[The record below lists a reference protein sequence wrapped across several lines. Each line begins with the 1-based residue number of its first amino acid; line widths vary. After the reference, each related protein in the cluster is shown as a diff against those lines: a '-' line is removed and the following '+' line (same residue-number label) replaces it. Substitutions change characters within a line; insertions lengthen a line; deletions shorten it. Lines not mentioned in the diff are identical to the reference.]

1 MIRPMTPLLILAF
14 LGLLTSPVQ
23 AQQSRRYALVVGHNR
38 GDSSTQP
45 LRYAEKD
52 AVKMAALF
60 QQYSTVPAENIVLL
74 KSPTATQ
81 LERAL
86 EDMEERIRQGGPAGA
101 ELFFYYSGHA
111 DRDHL
116 LLGKT
121 RFPLA
126 DLAHRMESSTAGV
139 RIVIIDACHS
149 GAIVRSKGG
158 KRVPAPTLSIAETT
172 KARGMAI
179 ITSSAAGEKSQESDE
194 LRGSFFTHFLASG
207 LQGEA
212 AARGDGVVTL
222 DEWYAFAYRQTLRRT
237 ASDGLHRQHPTFHY
251 RMQGAGQVV
260 VAYPPQEASSILFP
274 SDPPGNYLV
283 YDVGRDIVLAEID
296 TRAGEE
302 RQLFVAAGTY
312 DILRRNDRVLERV
325 RLKVLPG
332 ESSRLPKG
340 DLKKVSRDYLIAKGE
355 RGTVT
360 LSAKGGYQFF
370 WDETV
375 RSRSILPAILGGV
388 ELRVRHG
395 LGVGIDPT
403 LELVGGAGAG
413 SGDSGY
419 NGPLAQSSAAFG
431 ASLGVAFRLLQRP
444 LLVEL
449 RPAGGAMYFRRTVE
463 RGSPLTS
470 ETDHYLSASP
480 SILLHV
486 GREILSGFSLS
497 AQGKTGYLYF
507 REDGGGKHLGYS
519 EFYLLMS
526 LRL

>member
-1 MIRPMTPLLILAF
+1 
-14 LGLLTSPVQ
+14 
-23 AQQSRRYALVVGHNR
+23 
-38 GDSSTQP
+38 
-45 LRYAEKD
+45 
-52 AVKMAALF
+52 
-60 QQYSTVPAENIVLL
+60 
-74 KSPTATQ
+74 
-81 LERAL
+81 
-86 EDMEERIRQGGPAGA
+86 
-101 ELFFYYSGHA
+101 
-111 DRDHL
+111 
-116 LLGKT
+116 
-121 RFPLA
+121 
-126 DLAHRMESSTAGV
+126 
-139 RIVIIDACHS
+139 
-149 GAIVRSKGG
+149 
-158 KRVPAPTLSIAETT
+158 
-172 KARGMAI
+172 
-179 ITSSAAGEKSQESDE
+179 
-194 LRGSFFTHFLASG
+194 
-207 LQGEA
+207 
-212 AARGDGVVTL
+212 
-222 DEWYAFAYRQTLRRT
+222 
-237 ASDGLHRQHPTFHY
+237 
-251 RMQGAGQVV
+251 MQGAGQVV